1 VDYVL
6 NSEVVLDISGAPLF
20 AVSAKGVL
28 VLRFFDRHYNQQKK
42 AGLSLSP
49 ACLLSKLCD
58 EVVLDGCHPPKSRP
72 EASGTN
78 DERQKSWP
86 RELHRDADSAQD
98 AGATRETA
106 KKERGRDGSQ
116 ALEACAAWK
125 LWRRLKPTLLK
136 GNAKRTRSRQ

>member
-1 VDYVL
+1 MGHRQVKP
-6 NSEVVLDISGAPLF
+6 IPPFAKTAKSGAPAKSETQLRSGI
-20 AVSAKGVL
+20 ARGSPVSCDAEDARKKGGPPAYWMAK
-28 VLRFFDRHYNQQKK
+28 
-42 AGLSLSP
+42 SW
-49 ACLLSKLCD
+49 
-58 EVVLDGCHPPKSRP
+58 P

-78 DERQKSWP
+78 DERQKS
-86 RELHRDADSAQD
+86 RQD

-136 GNAKRTRSRQ
+136 GNAKRTRSRW